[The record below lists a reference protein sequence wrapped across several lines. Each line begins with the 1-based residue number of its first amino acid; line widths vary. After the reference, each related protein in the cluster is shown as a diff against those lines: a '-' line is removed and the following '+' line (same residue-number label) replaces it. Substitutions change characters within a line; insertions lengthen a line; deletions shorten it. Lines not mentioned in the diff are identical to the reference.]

1 MLDSCLEP
9 LKTISVLKC
18 LPKNFFG
25 PTIFWLKIFY
35 CSKQSF
41 GQKKNVAPKFFLMFV
56 KKKIL
61 VRNNFWAEKNFG
73 SKNFWSEIVFVW
85 NNFCPEK
92 SLVWKKF
99 GLKKKIGPKKGMVLK
114 KTDVWEKN
122 FVLKKEIYFLSKEM
136 FGLKFFFLTDKYF
149 CLKKVLTRNFFW
161 PEKN

>member
-1 MLDSCLEP
+1 
-9 LKTISVLKC
+9 
-18 LPKNFFG
+18 
-25 PTIFWLKIFY
+25 
-35 CSKQSF
+35 
-41 GQKKNVAPKFFLMFV
+41 MFV

-99 GLKKKIGPKKGMVLK
+99 GLKKKIGPKKGMVQK

-122 FVLKKEIYFLSKEM
+122 FVLKKEINFLSKEM
-136 FGLKFFFLTDKYF
+136 FGLKFFFD
-149 CLKKVLTRNFFW
+149 R
-161 PEKN
+161 